1 MVLFYRFVSDSTQK
15 TFFKIFFQM
24 EISEI
29 KARLPMAQV
38 LAHYG
43 LKPDKNGM
51 LCCPFHEDRTPS
63 MQVYHKTDTCY
74 CFSSNCKTHGKSMD
88 VIDLIMHQEGSSK
101 HSAILQAVKMINGGT
116 IQETT
121 PTGAVQTGAV
131 PTDAM
136 PTRTT
141 LLSRVCTYF
150 RNGFQNSTPAKEYV
164 KQRGLDIGKTE
175 VGYNSG
181 QLHHGKRDLTLIA
194 GCEKYG
200 LLTGLGKKSSTGNP
214 VYKVFG
220 KGCIVFPMKNSQGGT
235 VSLYFRSIHDTK
247 TSRHFYLKDRQGLY
261 PKYPESDTQKLIL
274 TESVIDA
281 ATLLEQE
288 KIRENFTILALY
300 GTNGL
305 TTEHGKA
312 ITALEKLQ
320 EIILFFDG
328 DAAGK
333 KAAEKQGE
341 YLQGLLP
348 KVKISIV
355 ETPEGEDVN
364 SLITSHEPEILEH
377 LIKTRKL
384 FSSTEKEKTLIVQNH
399 QLPHQTTNGGGSR
412 PEQQTSLDTTNPH
425 NLHYSTETATY
436 YIKGGIRKELDSLKV
451 TLVIEHIETRQKSR
465 NKLDLYEDR
474 QTEKVAREASEKLQL
489 RPDMVEHDLH
499 LLTDLLDEHREQQQP
514 QAEDEEAPKKVILTP
529 VQKEACTEFL
539 KRPDLLQHINEMIG
553 KSGVVG
559 EENNRLFLFG
569 IASSYKMEDT
579 LHALIQGSS
588 GSGKTHLLA
597 AIMALMPPEDTIS
610 LTRITESSLYN
621 YGRHELRHKLLG
633 MEDLD
638 GLEEKA
644 ELAFRELQSKG
655 AISSSTS
662 GKDERTGEIS
672 AFVKTVEGPIASLS
686 ATTKG
691 EVYEDNMSRCFLV
704 AVDESHEQTL
714 RIIKHQNDRAAGGID
729 KKEEKE
735 IKAFLQNCM
744 RLLKPYEVVN
754 PFANKIDLPKE
765 AHKIRRL
772 NDLFQSYVKQ
782 VTLLNQ
788 YQRKKDKYG
797 RLITDKEDIRTAIT
811 IMFDSIILKVDEL
824 DGSLRDFYE
833 RLKRYVV
840 EKGRDG
846 ADRRGTDRQYEFIQ
860 REVRHALKMSK
871 TQLFRYIHQLETLEY
886 LQKRGIGRHGAVKYK
901 IVYWDDNSA
910 MRAKIKQA
918 LEQQLEWL

>member
-1 MVLFYRFVSDSTQK
+1 
-15 TFFKIFFQM
+15 M
-24 EISEI
+24 EIPEI
-29 KARLPMAQV
+29 KARLPLAQV
-38 LAHYG
+38 LAYYH
-43 LKPDKNGM
+43 LKPDKQQRLN
-51 LCCPFHEDRTPS
+51 CPFHEDRTPS
-63 MQVYHKTDTCY
+63 MQVYYKTQTCY
-74 CFSSNCKTHGKSMD
+74 CFSSNCKTHGRALD
-88 VIDLIMHQEGSSK
+88 VIDFIMNQENITKHQ
-101 HSAILQAVKMINGGT
+101 AILKAVKMING
-116 IQETT
+116 EAT
-121 PTGAVQTGAV
+121 PNKEL
-131 PTDAM
+131 
-136 PTRTT
+136 TRTAIIT
-141 LLSRVCTYF
+141 KMHSYF
-150 RNGFQNSTPAKEYV
+150 KNAIHNSSPAKEYV
-164 KQRGLDIGKTE
+164 KQRGLDIAKTAI
-175 VGYNSG
+175 GYNAG
-181 QLHHGKRDLTLIA
+181 QFHHGNRRDETLIKS
-194 GCEKYG
+194 CLKYG
-200 LLTGLGKKSSTGNP
+200 LLLELGTKSRSGNP
-214 VYKVFG
+214 AYKAFG
-220 KGCIVFPMKNSQGGT
+220 KGCIVFPLKNMQGET
-235 VSLYFRSIHDTK
+235 VSLYFRSISDSK

-261 PKYPESDTQKLIL
+261 PSYPNNSTQKLIL
-274 TESVIDA
+274 TESIIDA
-281 ATLLEQE
+281 ATLLEQD
-288 KIRENFTILALY
+288 KIKENFGILALY

-312 ITALEKLQ
+312 ITALKELQ

-341 YLQGLLP
+341 YLKELLP
-348 KVKISIV
+348 KVKISVV
-355 ETPEGEDVN
+355 ETPENEDVN
-364 SLITSHEPEILEH
+364 SLLVGHDPEILQH
-377 LIKTRKL
+377 LIKTRKAHDL
-384 FSSTEKEKTLIVQNH
+384 SFSNENSVEKEKNPNKRI
-399 QLPHQTTNGGGSR
+399 PESTNKLH
-412 PEQQTSLDTTNPH
+412 TSNPH
-425 NLHYSTETATY
+425 NLYYTTETATY

-451 TLVIEHIETRQKSR
+451 TLVVEHPETRQKSR
-465 NKLDLYEDR
+465 NKLDLYEDK
-474 QTEKVAREASEKLQL
+474 QTEKIAREAAEKLQL

-499 LLTDLLDEHREQQQP
+499 LLTDLLDGYREQQQP
-514 QAEDEEAPKKVILTP
+514 QEAEEAPKKVILTP
-529 VQKEACTEFL
+529 AQKEKCAEFL
-539 KRPDLLQHINEMIG
+539 KRPNLLANINDLIG

-559 EENNRLFLFG
+559 EGNNRLFLFG

-714 RIIKHQNDRAAGGID
+714 RIIKHQNNRASGGVD

-754 PFANKIDLPKE
+754 PFANKIDLPQE

-788 YQRKKDKYG
+788 YQRKKDRQG
-797 RLITDKEDIRTAIT
+797 RLITDKEDIKTAIT

-824 DGSLRDFYE
+824 DGSLREFYE
-833 RLKRYVV
+833 RLKEYVA
-840 EKGRDG
+840 ERN
-846 ADRRGTDRQYEFIQ
+846 RGYEFIQ

-886 LQKRGIGRHGAVKYK
+886 LQKRGNGRHGAVKYK
-901 IVYWDDNSA
+901 IVYWDNNSA